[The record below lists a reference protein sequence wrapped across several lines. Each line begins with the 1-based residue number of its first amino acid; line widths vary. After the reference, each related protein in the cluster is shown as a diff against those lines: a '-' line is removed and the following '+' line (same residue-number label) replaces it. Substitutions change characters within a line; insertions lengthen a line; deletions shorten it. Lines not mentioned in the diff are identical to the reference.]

1 MAKGPAAVVV
11 KHFVKV
17 TDPRVDRGGN
27 HDLVELVFM
36 ALTAVVCGAQGWVDV
51 ERFVKCKVEWFGKYI
66 SLEHGVPSHD
76 TFGRVFS
83 RLDTSEFLTA
93 MHAWVDEF
101 AGSLRG
107 RGIAVDGKTLRGSF
121 DEAAGKSPL
130 HTVTAFAS
138 DARLCLRQA
147 FVEAG
152 GNEITA
158 VPTLLSLLELDGA
171 VVTMDAMH
179 CQVETA
185 QAVLDRGGD
194 YLVVVKGNQN
204 TLHTRLLEKFI
215 EYGESDYQVAGLR
228 KLTTVEKSHGRR
240 ERREY
245 MAVAADSREPVLR
258 RWPKLGSILMA
269 TRRREV
275 DGETSDETTFYISS
289 LPPKVRLL
297 SRHARSHWSIENS
310 QHWVLDVVFDE
321 DSSRI
326 RKGSSPEIS
335 SSLRRLALNILRQD
349 TSLKENLR
357 GKRLRAGWDERVLD
371 AILAGFS
378 SL

>member
-1 MAKGPAAVVV
+1 MYKGPAAVVE
-11 KHFVKV
+11 KHFVNL
-17 TDPRVDRGGN
+17 TDPRVDRGCN
-27 HDLVELVFM
+27 HDLVEMVFM
-36 ALTAVVCGAQGWVDV
+36 ALTAAICGAQGWVDV
-51 ERFVKCKVEWFGKYI
+51 QRFVDSKIEWFRKYI
-66 SLEHGVPSHD
+66 PLDNGVPSHD

-83 RLDTSEFLTA
+83 RLDTAEFFNA

-121 DEAAGKSPL
+121 DRAAGKSAL
-130 HTVTAFAS
+130 HTVTAFAA
-138 DARLCLRQA
+138 DARLCLRQTI
-147 FVEAG
+147 VEEG

-194 YLVVVKGNQN
+194 YLLVVKGNQP
-204 TLHTRLLEKFI
+204 TLYNKLLETFI
-215 EYGESDYQVAGLR
+215 EYGEADYQIKGLR
-228 KLTTVEKSHGRR
+228 KHTTVEKSHGRL

-245 MAVAADSREPVLR
+245 MAAAADSTDPILR
-258 RWPKLGSILMA
+258 RWPKLKSILMA

-275 DGETSDETTFYISS
+275 DGETSDETVFYISS

-297 SRHARSHWSIENS
+297 SRHARGHWSIENS

-326 RKGSSPEIS
+326 RKGASPEIS
-335 SSLRRLALNILRQD
+335 SCIRRLALNILQQD
-349 TSLKENLR
+349 SSLKENIR
-357 GKRLRAGWDERVLD
+357 GKRLRAGWDDRVRD
-371 AILAGFS
+371 AILACFS
-378 SL
+378 RV